1 MKKCYS
7 HLMNLMRSKI
17 SETEQKQKLKNFK
30 NILLF
35 PASLSILAESKATPP
50 STTPGTVQDF
60 KKVATKT

>member
-1 MKKCYS
+1 
-7 HLMNLMRSKI
+7 MNLMRSKI

-50 STTPGTVQDF
+50 STTPWTVQDF
-60 KKVATKT
+60 KKCV